1 MLSHVT
7 VEALGQFKLFDNLN
21 QETLEQI
28 APLFSSKL
36 YHRNEIIYSP
46 NTEAHHFIFV
56 LKGKIKIS
64 RLSELGKEHIIRII
78 GPKEFTGELAL
89 FEGTRKSQAIALIA
103 TEIFAI
109 QHQQFKNI
117 LEQHPS
123 LALKMIE
130 LLALR
135 LHSSEEQSVWLST
148 STAKDRLLI
157 YLNKKAKTVGDKRIA
172 YHQETKRFMAGYLG
186 MSTETLSRV
195 ITQLEQEG
203 KIIDYQNH
211 FIELL

>member
-1 MLSHVT
+1 
-7 VEALGQFKLFDNLN
+7 
-21 QETLEQI
+21 
-28 APLFSSKL
+28 
-36 YHRNEIIYSP
+36 
-46 NTEAHHFIFV
+46 
-56 LKGKIKIS
+56 
-64 RLSELGKEHIIRII
+64 
-78 GPKEFTGELAL
+78 
-89 FEGTRKSQAIALIA
+89 
-103 TEIFAI
+103 
-109 QHQQFKNI
+109 
-117 LEQHPS
+117 
-123 LALKMIE
+123 MIE

-157 YLNKKAKTVGDKRIA
+157 YLNKKAKIVGDKRIA